1 MIIHLNNEIFVFY
14 LADCT
19 CTDIVQRTHST
30 NAICKIHI
38 MLNLLMYG
46 LYNPI
51 SIPCFLILSS
61 PLGGRFLL
69 VLEFFNKIL
78 SASLFSPMLSTC
90 PMQPILF
97 DYTTRKYLARCK
109 NHETLN
115 LWAPCVLY
123 IGQEFRYFPENA
135 FYIFNQ
141 QIYLIIWYLLDRA
154 SLI

>member
-69 VLEFFNKIL
+69 DLEFFNENSVCL
-78 SASLFSPMLSTC
+78 SN
-90 PMQPILF
+90 
-97 DYTTRKYLARCK
+97 LA
-109 NHETLN
+109 
-115 LWAPCVLY
+115 Y
-123 IGQEFRYFPENA
+123 A
-135 FYIFNQ
+135 FYMSHAA
-141 QIYLIIWYLLDRA
+141 YPV
-154 SLI
+154 